1 MTRDFAAQCSSFT
14 YTRSSLTLEP
24 KVKSYPDVVYHNVSS
39 MHWLSYTETDILN
52 LLFSR
57 YIDRTQNIHPIYSPL

>member
-52 LLFSR
+52 LLNI
-57 YIDRTQNIHPIYSPL
+57 YRTQNIYPIYSPL